1 MSTSL
6 TADEFFLGL
15 FSALATR
22 GRPALSIRSDR
33 FDQILWRVFTELRK
47 RSEAEGIDLR
57 FRIRPH
63 PIHGD
68 SPTVRAALSAAAQA
82 DLISLENPEYQDIRF
97 KIGREDAEYYFEML
111 PVPRDVFEHLAD
123 VFLDAYDSPTMVS
136 AS

>member
-1 MSTSL
+1 MAETTPL
-6 TADEFFLGL
+6 TADEFFMGL

-22 GRPALSIRSDR
+22 GRPAISIRSDR
-33 FDQILWRVFTELRK
+33 FDRILSRVFEELE
-47 RSEAEGIDLR
+47 STAGEESVDLR

-97 KIGREDAEYYFEML
+97 KIGSDDADFYFQML
-111 PVPRDVFEHLAD
+111 PVRRAVFEKLAD
-123 VFLDAYDSPTMVS
+123 VFFDEYDSPTL
-136 AS
+136 AA